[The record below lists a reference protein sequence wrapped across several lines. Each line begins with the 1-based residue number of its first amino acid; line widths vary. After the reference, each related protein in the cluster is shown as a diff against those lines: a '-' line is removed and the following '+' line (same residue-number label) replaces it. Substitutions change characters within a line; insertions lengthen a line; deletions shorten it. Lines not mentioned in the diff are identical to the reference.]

1 MSEGQLSAPSRNLIR
16 TELIPSK
23 RNLPALTK
31 NQQLL
36 SETEKLFRTQLYT
49 GSNVN
54 ISNYYVNKTFW
65 TQQSIYVSITMV
77 CYWLEHISAIKH
89 NRTILRCLSLYQIKH
104 LEDPSCCLVCMPLD
118 KGSQQVRLGSF
129 FSGQPSLLILA
140 LILTICYV
148 LFML

>member
-65 TQQSIYVSITMV
+65 T
-77 CYWLEHISAIKH
+77 
-89 NRTILRCLSLYQIKH
+89 
-104 LEDPSCCLVCMPLD
+104 
-118 KGSQQVRLGSF
+118 
-129 FSGQPSLLILA
+129 
-140 LILTICYV
+140 
-148 LFML
+148 